1 MKLYFAVRLKVLS
14 CPGPGQSPDTSIGE
28 MKFIQEVNVEVCWFS
43 VEIFNFC
50 LAGLLQ
56 ELFAELDTEEDG
68 NVYLKEVIVTLKALN
83 HDLDH
88 NLRVG
93 ILV

>member
-1 MKLYFAVRLKVLS
+1 MKLYFAVSLKVLS

-50 LAGLLQ
+50 LAGLL
-56 ELFAELDTEEDG
+56 
-68 NVYLKEVIVTLKALN
+68 
-83 HDLDH
+83 
-88 NLRVG
+88 
-93 ILV
+93 